1 MRGPVSQEGQQA
13 LGLSFGFSF
22 VLRETRL
29 VCAGRRRGARSEIK
43 FPHIFDDFTRF
54 SMAPK
59 GLWRRPRTFEG
70 GPLEPLKGPG
80 DLERPPGIILT
91 SPPSPPAAGCGAP
104 LRRFGHR
111 PPLAGRQAGGR
122 EPREEPQEKPGGP
135 GKGKKTTGVL
145 YEGGSYVGIYFSR
158 EAHSPWKAPEII

>member
-1 MRGPVSQEGQQA
+1 MSQEGQQA

-22 VLRETRL
+22 VLGETRL
-29 VCAGRRRGARSEIK
+29 VCAGRRLGARSEIK

-91 SPPSPPAAGCGAP
+91 TAHPLQAAARRCAGLGTDRP
-104 LRRFGHR
+104 LRG
-111 PPLAGRQAGGR
+111 GRQAEGSQGKNR
-122 EPREEPQEKPGGP
+122 RFFGHLKIRHGCWITEK
-135 GKGKKTTGVL
+135 
-145 YEGGSYVGIYFSR
+145 SS
-158 EAHSPWKAPEII
+158 KAGWG

>member
-1 MRGPVSQEGQQA
+1 MSQEGQQA

-22 VLRETRL
+22 VLGETRL

-91 SPPSPPAAGCGAP
+91 SPPAPRLQAAARRCAGLATDRP
-104 LRRFGHR
+104 LRG
-111 PPLAGRQAGGR
+111 GRQAEGSQGKSRKKSQEDQGR
-122 EPREEPQEKPGGP
+122 
-135 GKGKKTTGVL
+135 GKKQRGCCMKEDL
-145 YEGGSYVGIYFSR
+145 MLESIFQERRIALGR
-158 EAHSPWKAPEII
+158 LLR

>member
-1 MRGPVSQEGQQA
+1 MC
-13 LGLSFGFSF
+13 
-22 VLRETRL
+22 VLD
-29 VCAGRRRGARSEIK
+29 AGRGSVRNQMSS
-43 FPHIFDDFTRF
+43 HQFDDFTRF

-122 EPREEPQEKPGGP
+122 EPREEPQENPGGP
-135 GKGKKTTGVL
+135 GEGKKTTGDFPCCMKEDLMLESIFQERRVAL
-145 YEGGSYVGIYFSR
+145 GR
-158 EAHSPWKAPEII
+158 LLR

>member
-1 MRGPVSQEGQQA
+1 MGGKEG
-13 LGLSFGFSF
+13 L
-22 VLRETRL
+22 
-29 VCAGRRRGARSEIK
+29 
-43 FPHIFDDFTRF
+43 FP
-54 SMAPK
+54 APEGDAFK
-59 GLWRRPRTFEG
+59 DG

-91 SPPSPPAAGCGAP
+91 APPSPPAAGCGAP

-135 GKGKKTTGVL
+135 GKGKQNN
-145 YEGGSYVGIYFSR
+145 GGAV
-158 EAHSPWKAPEII
+158 

>member
-1 MRGPVSQEGQQA
+1 M
-13 LGLSFGFSF
+13 LD
-22 VLRETRL
+22 
-29 VCAGRRRGARSEIK
+29 AGGGSVRNQMSS
-43 FPHIFDDFTRF
+43 HQFDDFTRF

-135 GKGKKTTGVL
+135 GKGKKQRGCCMKEDLMLESIVQERRIAL
-145 YEGGSYVGIYFSR
+145 GR
-158 EAHSPWKAPEII
+158 LLR

>member
-1 MRGPVSQEGQQA
+1 MSQEGQQA

-43 FPHIFDDFTRF
+43 FPDIFDDFTRF

-70 GPLEPLKGPG
+70 GPLGPLKAPATLKGR
-80 DLERPPGIILT
+80 LE
-91 SPPSPPAAGCGAP
+91 SS
-104 LRRFGHR
+104 
-111 PPLAGRQAGGR
+111 
-122 EPREEPQEKPGGP
+122 
-135 GKGKKTTGVL
+135 
-145 YEGGSYVGIYFSR
+145 
-158 EAHSPWKAPEII
+158 